1 MSMIVIVATLSCSL
15 ICLIANISNYH
26 RLGWTLDKSQLE
38 LVLDKMPPLHDDLS
52 DDPPVG
58 SRIALLVVVTLQR
71 DACVGSSV
79 ESELSLQFIRN
90 IMTSVG
96 IRQTGHVSVRR
107 VWKWKRLSE
116 MNWRSNFLKTYSQTR
131 VSVLVCWAL
140 RICHRCERWS
150 KPCSSRWYTPR
161 GEDSGCSRQSRD
173 VVVAVAAGVAVVA
186 GGDSW
191 REDTVFLRNIQ
202 PWCNHWLQW
211 PHH

>member
-1 MSMIVIVATLSCSL
+1 MLVIVIVTLLTTEL
-15 ICLIANISNYH
+15 ITNLSQRNISNYH

-96 IRQTGHVSVRR
+96 IRKTGHVSVRR
-107 VWKWKRLSE
+107 VWKWKDCQKWIEVETFFKTSSLETLS
-116 MNWRSNFLKTYSQTR
+116 RRF
-131 VSVLVCWAL
+131 
-140 RICHRCERWS
+140 
-150 KPCSSRWYTPR
+150 R
-161 GEDSGCSRQSRD
+161 GEVNPSKKGKGQK
-173 VVVAVAAGVAVVA
+173 
-186 GGDSW
+186 
-191 REDTVFLRNIQ
+191 TVQ
-202 PWCNHWLQW
+202 
-211 PHH
+211 